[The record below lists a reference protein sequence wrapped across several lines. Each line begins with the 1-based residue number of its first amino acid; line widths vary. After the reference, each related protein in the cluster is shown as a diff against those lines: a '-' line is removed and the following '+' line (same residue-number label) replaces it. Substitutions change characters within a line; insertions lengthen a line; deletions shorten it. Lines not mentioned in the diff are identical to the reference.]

1 MLLFALWIQAGPDG
15 AMGALQD
22 MNNALEPN
30 IVGYNVGT
38 TIYDSAF
45 VAVFLA
51 VITVIRYF
59 VSRSRQTKA

>member
-1 MLLFALWIQAGPDG
+1 MLFALWIQEGSEG

-22 MNNALEPN
+22 MNNSLGPYVVGKN
-30 IVGYNVGT
+30 VGY
-38 TIYDSAF
+38 TIYDSAM

-59 VSRSRQTKA
+59 VSRSRETKA